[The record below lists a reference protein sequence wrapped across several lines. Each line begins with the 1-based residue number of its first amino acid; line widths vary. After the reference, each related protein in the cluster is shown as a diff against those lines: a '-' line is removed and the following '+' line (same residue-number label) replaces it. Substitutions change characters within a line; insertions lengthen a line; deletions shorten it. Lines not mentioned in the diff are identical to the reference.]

1 MAKDRKN
8 IFEQM
13 SKFRNSSLTPG
24 SFAMQ
29 NSAMGSQT
37 RPTGARPSLNP
48 QSFLPPQPEMG
59 FAGFAAGKSL
69 GDRFGDNRLFKG
81 PGAPGYSGYS
91 SYAEQQQARN
101 RFIDWAQKNP
111 ELAYGEGRTGGLPMM
126 SQVDYSPPQ
135 GDEWNQVDFTKED
148 YEDWLRGKV
157 RRVIS
162 GEEGQGDSSKYD
174 PNWRNN
180 IPEPTVQSIPTSS
193 GQMDRSS
200 VIKAR
205 QRQAMIQQNAL
216 ASMNQGMNSSFIR
229 EEDGEGNKS
238 IYGNTGI
245 NANNP
250 YFNSFG

>member
-24 SFAMQ
+24 SFATR
-29 NSAMGSQT
+29 NSDMGSQT
-37 RPTGARPSLNP
+37 RPTGPRASVNM
-48 QSFLPPQPEMG
+48 QDYLPPQPEMG
-59 FAGFAAGKSL
+59 FAAGIEVDPERKARLDEMKMTQYDRMMLPDSYYNLSRPGRRPSNINTYDSSGNITGFEG
-69 GDRFGDNRLFKG
+69 GQ
-81 PGAPGYSGYS
+81 AP
-91 SYAEQQQARN
+91 ER
-101 RFIDWAQKNP
+101 IDP
-111 ELAYGEGRTGGLPMM
+111 
-126 SQVDYSPPQ
+126 SPPE
-135 GDEWNQVDFTKED
+135 DFSKYDFTSKD
-148 YEDWLRGKV
+148 YENWKAGRPNN
-157 RRVIS
+157 
-162 GEEGQGDSSKYD
+162 YD
-174 PNWRNN
+174 PNWKENT
-180 IPEPTVQSIPTSS
+180 PGQTQFIPTSS
-193 GQMDRSS
+193 GQMDRSA